1 MRPIAYSVP
10 FGRSTFVP
18 AGCLHWPIGEKDLLR
33 EWVRQVAEAENGFT
47 ILMGDS
53 LDCARTHYRDH
64 VRGYRQDENSQQA
77 LDEWMKRDVEALA
90 KELQPIKKK
99 IIGIILGNHFWEFSD
114 GTNSEQY
121 LSRLLDV
128 PYLGPM
134 GVVRLEFRTP
144 SNNNCVRHQMT
155 LFAHHSGGGNGGRT
169 TGADVG
175 ALERQEASFDADIYC
190 LSHTHRR
197 HGFKVPQLAL
207 NRKGQPRLTERTR
220 VFMRTGAF
228 LKGFA
233 EDYPSKDRP
242 HVPTYAE
249 KKALRPTDLGW
260 VSLHIKLSHVH
271 VKGLSKRRG
280 QPGGEVRS
288 EFTIAY

>member
-1 MRPIAYSVP
+1 M
-10 FGRSTFVP
+10 P
-18 AGCLHWPIGEKDLLR
+18 AGCLHWPLGEKDLLR
-33 EWVRQVAEAENGFT
+33 EWVRAVAEAENGFT

-64 VRGYRQDENSQQA
+64 IRSYRQDENSQQS
-77 LDEWMKRDVEALA
+77 LDEWIKRDIEALA
-90 KELQPIKKK
+90 SELEPIKKK
-99 IIGIILGNHFWEFSD
+99 IIGIILGNHYWEFCD

-128 PYLGPM
+128 PYLGPL

-144 SNNNCVRHQMT
+144 SNHQRVRHMMT
-155 LFAHHSGGGNGGRT
+155 LYAHHSGGSNGGRT
-169 TGADVG
+169 TGGDMA

-197 HGFKVPQLAL
+197 GGFKVPQLTL
-207 NRKGQPRLTERTR
+207 NRKGQPRLLERTR

-228 LKGFA
+228 LKGFG
-233 EDYPSKDRP
+233 EDYPSKERP

-260 VSLHIKLSHVH
+260 VTLHIKLSQNH
-271 VKGLSKRRG
+271 VKGAKAQGKPEGS
-280 QPGGEVRS
+280 EVRS
-288 EFTIAY
+288 ELTIAY